1 MAKLKA
7 AEKKTEPNKP
17 NYFVYVLIG
26 VVVIVAGYF
35 IYTMM
40 NDEKPIERKVV
51 VEKKE
56 PTEPQFV
63 KQGEVE
69 FLSGKDGKA
78 IKKIDVEIADND
90 RKRSQ
95 GLMYRKSMD
104 ESQGMYFV
112 FPISELQSFW
122 MKNTPLSLD
131 IMFVN
136 ENKEIVKIHRN
147 TTPFSEKSLP
157 SEKKSMYVVEVVAGF
172 SDKYGVKEGDKINFQ
187 VTNY

>member
-1 MAKLKA
+1 MAKQKEV
-7 AEKKTEPNKP
+7 EKKTTTGKP
-17 NYFVYVLIG
+17 NYFVYVFIA
-26 VVVIVAGYF
+26 VVVIAAVYF
-35 IYTMM
+35 IYTMT
-40 NDEKPIERKVV
+40 NEEKPVERKVV

-56 PTEPQFV
+56 PTEPQFK
-63 KQGEVE
+63 KQGEIE
-69 FLSGKDGKA
+69 FLSAKKGTV
-78 IKKIDVEIADND
+78 IKKIDVEVADND
-90 RKRSQ
+90 MKRSQ

-157 SEKKSMYVVEVVAGF
+157 SEKKAMYVVEVVAGF

-187 VTNY
+187 VTSY